1 MNQDAEQI
9 NYNAFGGDEESLDE
23 IKYNDGVKLSG
34 KKSIFSETNKVKKT
48 VADFDQEVNN
58 YKKNDLETKNK
69 IMKLVTSYVSLIKDQ
84 KLEENKSN
92 IDADNESDIINELK
106 DMALQLDNDQSKP
119 EGVGSVGLAGMLLKV
134 NLLQRDKINELSYKL
149 NKLELLFKKHLETKE

>member
-58 YKKNDLETKNK
+58 YKKND
-69 IMKLVTSYVSLIKDQ
+69 IR
-84 KLEENKSN
+84 
-92 IDADNESDIINELK
+92 
-106 DMALQLDNDQSKP
+106 ND
-119 EGVGSVGLAGMLLKV
+119 GVL
-134 NLLQRDKINELSYKL
+134 R
-149 NKLELLFKKHLETKE
+149 